1 LSSSDGSL
9 PLRFVM
15 GDPPDVATVLGESGM
30 LVATE
35 ISAAQ
40 KSRHNK
46 EKDDIMSGVYC
57 VLLVKRSDIRADKG
71 DEYT

>member
-1 LSSSDGSL
+1 
-9 PLRFVM
+9 
-15 GDPPDVATVLGESGM
+15 M
-30 LVATE
+30 LVATD

-40 KSRHNK
+40 KGRHNK

-71 DEYT
+71 EEYTK